1 MARLLQ
7 YEGSIPRE
15 VVPVSHCRRVGRM
28 LNFCFCLVLERTRE
42 VNQTNVG
49 SVSKATLGKLM
60 RKRRWSADGLFRA
73 HIIPSCSELCMVRS
87 FIQVWHTHKRGG
99 GGAQCWGHL
108 SIASVVFFSG
118 SGQLLE
124 CLDCH
129 HDLASYE
136 FVKHGQAR
144 WLSLL
149 FKTRSV
155 QNAKHVVNTVGLL
168 I

>member
-1 MARLLQ
+1 M
-7 YEGSIPRE
+7 GFS
-15 VVPVSHCRRVGRM
+15 GRI
-28 LNFCFCLVLERTRE
+28 LYHLVL
-42 VNQTNVG
+42 N
-49 SVSKATLGKLM
+49 SVWYVPSSKFGIRIK
-60 RKRRWSADGLFRA
+60 GV
-73 HIIPSCSELCMVRS
+73 E
-87 FIQVWHTHKRGG
+87 